1 MTIAVDFDGTIVTHE
16 YPNIGKEI
24 PFAVQTLKMLQDD
37 GHKLILWTVRE
48 GDLLR
53 DAIQWCREK
62 GLEFYAANKD
72 YPEEEEQ
79 NNNHFSRKLKA
90 DIWIDD
96 RNIGGLPD
104 WGTIYQIIKSK
115 KTYEEIIYDKVQS
128 EDVTATKMRKWW
140 QFWS

>member
-1 MTIAVDFDGTIVTHE
+1 
-16 YPNIGKEI
+16 
-24 PFAVQTLKMLQDD
+24 MLQDD

-104 WGTIYQIIKSK
+104 WGTIYQIIKNK

-128 EDVTATKMRKWW
+128 EDVTATKMHKWW